1 MTMPQIVRPSNQR
14 GGSGQRVAA
23 LVFVSLVATLSMG
36 CGDAPVFTAPDRV
49 PGERSPLTASCDDID
64 PTRCLLPFPSS
75 RFLRLD
81 DTETGLRVTIDETQ
95 LVSSD
100 DVSSVLLADGFS
112 PVSPLATGFAAMLDP
127 PSEEV
132 VWVINAEPD
141 SAGYGERVP
150 VRLMTETSDTETLLA
165 AFPRQP
171 LEPNT
176 AYVVVVTKDLRAAGG
191 AALPVSRGTQLAL
204 ASVAAASQAE
214 ADLMGY
220 HAPTRAVLQDVGV
233 RSDQVLRV
241 WDFVTRSEV
250 SVTTRLLAMQEAA
263 MGAVDDGLVEV
274 AIDSVTPSPEQPD
287 IDLIVEGRLTGL
299 LSFVDD
305 TGLVLDDDALAVA
318 HEGHEAPFRVLIPA
332 GSGDYPFVLF
342 GHGMGGD
349 VHDPTFDEDIAG
361 AGLAKVNIE
370 LYGWTE
376 VGMIET
382 MAHFN
387 RAFAGTHRSTANL
400 MQAITDGAAIQHALD
415 SVLGDALAAPTL
427 GGEPNPAAG
436 RHVDT
441 SVPVWVGGSLGGTL
455 GFIYTLANP
464 AVDHAVLNVPGAA
477 WSHYVTHSSLFATL
491 KALFITTYG
500 SRFDVLHAM
509 VMTQNNF
516 DEIDG
521 AAWSSTLDH
530 QNPVFLVQWSIGDP
544 IMPNIGSEMVAV
556 AARAAYVGTPIVPV
570 AGLDVVAS
578 TQDASG
584 STQYRIASEDDLAL
598 HGFAANDHAA
608 GQAAR
613 EQITSFVLSVL
624 AGQPEVT
631 VPSGCDPTPNQSC
644 DFSGLP

>member
-1 MTMPQIVRPSNQR
+1 MMPQNAHPSIQR
-14 GGSGQRVAA
+14 GGASQRVAA
-23 LVFVSLVATLSMG
+23 LVLSGIVATLSTG
-36 CGDAPVFTAPDRV
+36 CGDDPEFTAPDRV
-49 PGERSPLTASCDDID
+49 PGDRTPLTASCDDID
-64 PTRCLLPFPSS
+64 PIRCLLPFPSS
-75 RFLRLD
+75 RFLRPD
-81 DTETGLRVTIDETQ
+81 DTETGLRVTIDEAQ
-95 LVSSD
+95 LMSSD
-100 DVSSVLLADGFS
+100 DVSSVQLADGFS
-112 PVSPLATGFAAMLDP
+112 PVSPLATAFTAMLDP
-127 PSEEV
+127 PSEDV

-141 SAGYGERVP
+141 SAGYGDRVP
-150 VRLMTETSDTETLLA
+150 VRLMAEISDTETLLV

-171 LEPNT
+171 LAPNT
-176 AYVVVVTKDLRAAGG
+176 TYVVAVTKDLRAVGG

-204 ASVAAASQAE
+204 ASVEPASQPE
-214 ADLMGY
+214 ADLTGY
-220 HAPTRAVLQDVGV
+220 HGPTRAVLEEVGI
-233 RSDQVLRV
+233 SADEVLRV
-241 WDFVTRSEV
+241 WDFVTRSELD
-250 SVTTRLLAMQEAA
+250 VTTRLTAMQAA
-263 MGAVDDGLVEV
+263 AVGAVDDGLVAV
-274 AIDSVTPSPEQPD
+274 AIDSVEPSPEQPA

-305 TGLVLDDDALAVA
+305 MGLVLDDDGLPVA
-318 HEGHEAPFRVLIPA
+318 QEGHEAPFRVLIPA

-370 LYGWTE
+370 FSGWTE
-376 VGMIET
+376 EGMVET
-382 MAHFN
+382 MAYFG
-387 RAFAGTHRSTANL
+387 RAFEGTHRSTAML
-400 MQAITDGAAIQHALD
+400 MQGITDGAAIQHALD

-436 RHVDT
+436 RQVDT
-441 SVPVWVGGSLGGTL
+441 SVPVWVGGSLGGTM

-491 KALFITTYG
+491 QALFVTSYG
-500 SRFDVLHAM
+500 SRLDVLHAM
-509 VMTQNNF
+509 VMAQNNF

-530 QNPVFLVQWSIGDP
+530 LSPVFLVQWSIGDP

-556 AARAAYVGTPIVPV
+556 AAHAAYVGTPIVPV

-584 STQYRIASEDDLAL
+584 ATQYRIGSEDDLAL
-598 HGFAANDHAA
+598 HGFAAKDDAA

-613 EQITSFVLSVL
+613 EQITSFVQSVL
-624 AGQPEVT
+624 AGEPKIT